1 MQTNLSNTSLFHGS
15 KKFEKIDVNL
25 IEMIKNDSNPI
36 LTRIRRYKYLTYI

>member
-25 IEMIKNDSNPI
+25 TETDKNDSNPI
-36 LTRIRRYKYLTYI
+36 TNPHKKI